1 MAKPIRALELHYPM
15 IQFLIIMLTL
25 QVLKRFHGFIFT
37 WIKTENFRKN
47 SRFGVFDARWN
58 DNNNNTLFTYLLFLK
73 KKSKSVQHRH
83 GAGALVV
90 PYIIVIYLQA
100 APSSLARIRI
110 SSFNITQKYQPATHI
125 EQKHCSLHQHDEY
138 RQCSK
143 VFRLETI
150 CPQLSPQR
158 FYFLS
163 IPLVTWK
170 MGSWRYFINCL
181 TQRCPY
187 CIIRTIV
194 NSNLFFCLPALSETV
209 VLNLWDTSKEKG
221 GSQWRHFYLPRFRK
235 GFFIHYVASKK
246 TIFKYCLDFKLFG

>member
-1 MAKPIRALELHYPM
+1 MASSLHKSKQKILGKIVGLVYL
-15 IQFLIIMLTL
+15 IQDEMTTTTT
-25 QVLKRFHGFIFT
+25 RYSHIFY
-37 WIKTENFRKN
+37 
-47 SRFGVFDARWN
+47 S
-58 DNNNNTLFTYLLFLK
+58 LK
-73 KKSKSVQHRH
+73 KNKSKSFQHRH

-90 PYIIVIYLQA
+90 AYIIVIYLQA

-170 MGSWRYFINCL
+170 MGSWRYFINRL

-194 NSNLFFCLPALSETV
+194 NSNLFFCLPALSETA
-209 VLNLWDTSKEKG
+209 VLNL
-221 GSQWRHFYLPRFRK
+221 
-235 GFFIHYVASKK
+235 
-246 TIFKYCLDFKLFG
+246 

>member
-1 MAKPIRALELHYPM
+1 M
-15 IQFLIIMLTL
+15 
-25 QVLKRFHGFIFT
+25 
-37 WIKTENFRKN
+37 
-47 SRFGVFDARWN
+47 
-58 DNNNNTLFTYLLFLK
+58 
-73 KKSKSVQHRH
+73 
-83 GAGALVV
+83 
-90 PYIIVIYLQA
+90 
-100 APSSLARIRI
+100 
-110 SSFNITQKYQPATHI
+110 
-125 EQKHCSLHQHDEY
+125 
-138 RQCSK
+138 
-143 VFRLETI
+143 FRLETI

-246 TIFKYCLDFKLFG
+246 TIFKYCLDFKLFGWSRWERKLTSASPDQLTSQSFQQSFPHIPQILWSNLWLDPRFVHLKKKQEPGIKYGSLNFEMAFFSLAIIKMQNHLCSCHNELRNAG